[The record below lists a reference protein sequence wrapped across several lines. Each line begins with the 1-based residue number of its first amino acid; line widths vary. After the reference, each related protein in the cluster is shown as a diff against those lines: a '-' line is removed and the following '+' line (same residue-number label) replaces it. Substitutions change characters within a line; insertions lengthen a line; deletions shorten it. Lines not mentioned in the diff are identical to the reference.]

1 MRNIIMSWE
10 GKRRQ
15 VEAFVCLLVSVCV
28 CVCLRRKKKL
38 KVIVCVC
45 VCVGRRRKSNN
56 IERRKAYSK
65 KKTWQPEKSLSR
77 ASLLSEQEK
86 VADH

>member
-28 CVCLRRKKKL
+28 CVS
-38 KVIVCVC
+38 VWVEDE
-45 VCVGRRRKSNN
+45 NQ
-56 IERRKAYSK
+56 
-65 KKTWQPEKSLSR
+65 TT
-77 ASLLSEQEK
+77 
-86 VADH
+86 